1 MKNQIYAFFAGL
13 DKAFDRLHGD
23 IFCMKPLPSLN
34 ECSNI
39 IRREADCQTTML
51 GEKELIISF
60 TEFEKQQEEMNLESW
75 KREFVL

>member
-1 MKNQIYAFFAGL
+1 MIYVADVKSGEKDLMKYQIYAFFAGL
-13 DKAFDRLHGD
+13 DKAFDRLYGD

-51 GEKELIISF
+51 GAKGI
-60 TEFEKQQEEMNLESW
+60 NY
-75 KREFVL
+75 